1 MRTWRALALIVC
13 ASCAAATSANVDAVN
28 LLRDGATDTGS
39 GSGSD
44 GSNGGCAMQFTG
56 VLATWDFTGQP
67 GDQASTPVSATAPGG
82 VAGDITRA
90 PGLVA
95 MTGAGSINSN
105 SWPTAATL
113 DPSAYYT
120 ISLTPPSGC
129 TLSLTAASIDAKAS
143 GTGPKS
149 CAVATSDD
157 NFMQTATCSTST
169 PSVPVLSVSGANGA
183 VEVRIYGYA
192 ATGSAGTLRVE
203 NTLSLSGSFN

>member
-1 MRTWRALALIVC
+1 MRTRRALALIVC
-13 ASCAAATSANVDAVN
+13 AGCAAATSANVDAVHR
-28 LLRDGATDTGS
+28 LRDGATDTGS
-39 GSGSD
+39 AGNDGPLGS
-44 GSNGGCAMQFTG
+44 CAMPFTG
-56 VLATWDFTGQP
+56 VVATWDLTAQP
-67 GDQASTPVSATAPGG
+67 GNQASTPASATAPGG
-82 VAGDITRA
+82 MAGDITRA

-113 DPSAYYT
+113 DLTAYYT
-120 ISLTPPSGC
+120 ISVTPPSGC
-129 TLSLTAASIDAKAS
+129 TLSLTAAALDAKAS

-157 NFMQTATCSTST
+157 NFTQTATCSTSA

-192 ATGSAGTLRVE
+192 AMSAAGTLRVE
-203 NTLSLSGSFN
+203 NTLSLSGSFD